1 MARDGGR
8 RFVRALMI
16 TAGLLTLTAC
26 ASSGGKGGPLVDIP
40 TVNDPAPFVS
50 GTMRP
55 YTIRGRTYRPAEQPN
70 YDETGM
76 ASWYGQ
82 YHHGK
87 STSTGERFDMNALTA
102 AHKTLPLPSMVEVT
116 NPANGRRVLLRVN
129 DRGPFVDNRIID
141 LSRGAA
147 EALGLL
153 QQGVGEVRV
162 RYAGR
167 APRSGGGTRLADVGT
182 RGASQPAA
190 SAPAAPAPRSSTER
204 PYNEVVS
211 QPPAQST
218 PSRPRT
224 QSPRRGYEGVPTVR
238 NVPIPQQPL
247 PPAMPSRDP
256 VPAPIP
262 TPVPAPVPTPAP
274 VPYTAPVQPP
284 VSPYAQ
290 PYTPPVQPVPQP
302 VPAPQPVPVPQP
314 APVSPYAPPVAQP
327 QPLLQPVYPPASVA
341 APLPAPTPAPVPVQ
355 SQPIYPPAQP
365 APSYPA
371 APAAPAGYRI
381 QVSVF
386 EQPAFAN
393 AVVRQLGGGAT
404 VESFERNGRTL
415 YRVVVGP
422 WPDQA
427 AAERSRQAIIARGF
441 GDALLI
447 AD

>member
-1 MARDGGR
+1 MTVAVCTPRQLLMARDGGR
-8 RFVRALMI
+8 RFVRALMV

-55 YTIRGRTYRPAEQPN
+55 YTIRGRTYRPVEQPN

-167 APRSGGGTRLADVGT
+167 APRSGGGARLADVGT

-190 SAPAAPAPRSSTER
+190 SVPVAPAPRSSTER
-204 PYNEVVS
+204 PYNEVVR
-211 QPPAQST
+211 QPPAQSA

-238 NVPIPQQPL
+238 NVPIPEQPL
-247 PPAMPSRDP
+247 PPVMPSRDP
-256 VPAPIP
+256 LPAPVVPAPIP
-262 TPVPAPVPTPAP
+262 APVPVPVPTPTPAP
-274 VPYTAPVQPP
+274 YAPPVQEP
-284 VSPYAQ
+284 VSPYA
-290 PYTPPVQPVPQP
+290 TPVQPLPPP
-302 VPAPQPVPVPQP
+302 VPAPSPQT

-327 QPLLQPVYPPASVA
+327 QSQPVYPPATV
-341 APLPAPTPAPVPVQ
+341 PAPT
-355 SQPIYPPAQP
+355 YPGTPE
-365 APSYPA
+365 
-371 APAAPAGYRI
+371 GYRV

-393 AVVRQLGGGAT
+393 AVARQLGGGAT

-422 WPDQA
+422 WPDHA